1 MVDNGQRREEVLHR
15 LDPDRDPFDLEGY
28 RPRDESEVALPW
40 ETVGK
45 VTVTNASL
53 DTPTP

>member
-28 RPRDESEVALPW
+28 RPRGESEVALPW